1 MIISSPLVP
10 LSYQYHPLKI
20 NNIIIVER
28 DFHLPQIKSKILLN
42 WNWKMTREE
51 ICCIKILK
59 TRRISG
65 VTWMTQ
71 RTGQDRLYL
80 FTLQS
85 SVWFYSV
92 PSSELLLFLVLP
104 PGSLSARVSA
114 GRVQCLMSMQLSS
127 SSVCPAQQLLWRCQ
141 WRSVSRT
148 SSSSSGYEWG
158 HNKYCVCLYLQDPNF
173 TALLTPDHHNFHN
186 FHNWR
191 NISIIFHETNW
202 QCQWGSSCPFSLS
215 PFYPFIHLVII
226 TPSISSCNEIV
237 I

>member
-71 RTGQDRLYL
+71 RTGQEAVFVYASKLCLIL
-80 FTLQS
+80 FRS
-85 SVWFYSV
+85 FFWIVIV
-92 PSSELLLFLVLP
+92 PCPSSWLVVCPCVCWSCPMFDVNAIVVVL
-104 PGSLSARVSA
+104 
-114 GRVQCLMSMQLSS
+114 CLSS
-127 SSVCPAQQLLWRCQ
+127 TTIAVKVSMKVRFSYIIIIIRIWMRTQQIL
-141 WRSVSRT
+141 
-148 SSSSSGYEWG
+148 
-158 HNKYCVCLYLQDPNF
+158 CLFIF
-173 TALLTPDHHNFHN
+173 TRP
-186 FHNWR
+186 
-191 NISIIFHETNW
+191 
-202 QCQWGSSCPFSLS
+202 
-215 PFYPFIHLVII
+215 
-226 TPSISSCNEIV
+226 
-237 I
+237 